1 METIMF
7 EKEENGR
14 SQDGWYK
21 HKETGA
27 VVELTNDPGFGTPLT
42 NAYIRAG
49 FEFVGTTDPR
59 EAEKA
64 KIEAEATKAKAAKE
78 AEDKAEAERKAAE
91 ETERKRIAEIEA
103 ENAKLKAEATKAKE
117 DVKVSKNS

>member
-7 EKEENGR
+7 EKEENGK

-27 VVELTNDPGFGTPLT
+27 VVELVNDPELGTPLT
-42 NAYIRAG
+42 NSYIRAG
-49 FEFVGTTDPR
+49 FEYVGKEAPH

-64 KIEAEATKAKAAKE
+64 ATEKDDA
-78 AEDKAEAERKAAE
+78 
-91 ETERKRIAEIEA
+91 
-103 ENAKLKAEATKAKE
+103 
-117 DVKVSKNS
+117 KVSKK

>member
-7 EKEENGR
+7 EKEENGK

-27 VVELTNDPGFGTPLT
+27 VVELVNDPELGTPLT
-42 NAYIRAG
+42 NSYIRAG

-64 KIEAEATKAKAAKE
+64 ATEKDDA
-78 AEDKAEAERKAAE
+78 
-91 ETERKRIAEIEA
+91 
-103 ENAKLKAEATKAKE
+103 
-117 DVKVSKNS
+117 KVSKK